1 MFYIQRFS
9 YCSHQTIN
17 KNNNM
22 TKIRDNQRKS
32 NKVIVHKEAKYAVSK
47 NAKKIRSRAIA
58 NYRLDMYIQEVF
70 EDEPFTIDE
79 PCTIDEPFTIDDTEP
94 FVNDDDDDIEAIDA
108 AFDYL
113 IKTVYNFVFS

>member
-1 MFYIQRFS
+1 
-9 YCSHQTIN
+9 
-17 KNNNM
+17 M

-58 NYRLDMYIQEVF
+58 NYRLDTYIQEVF
-70 EDEPFTIDE
+70 EDESFTIDE
-79 PCTIDEPFTIDDTEP
+79 PCTIDEPFTTEP
-94 FVNDDDDDIEAIDA
+94 FINDDDDDIEAIDA